1 MPQIDLLE
9 KQRTPAM
16 APRMIVLEAIA
27 VVAGAIIGLL
37 VVDVFHWLFADS
49 TFFAMISSLGRTI
62 VVLVTV
68 GLFAFYYRSM
78 PPTPAAL
85 ASFFTGVGLP
95 AVLDKFGFDSPL
107 SWGTLLFL
115 YAIFAVVALFTYRFV
130 HANTAVRRAVGQTP
144 DNL

>member
-1 MPQIDLLE
+1 MS
-9 KQRTPAM
+9 
-16 APRMIVLEAIA
+16 PRMLVLEIIA

-37 VVDVFHWLFADS
+37 VVDFFHWLFANGA
-49 TFFAMISSLGRTI
+49 FFALLSSLGRI
-62 VVLVTV
+62 VVALVTV

-95 AVLDKFGFDSPL
+95 AILDKFGFDSPL

-130 HANTAVRRAVGQTP
+130 HANAAVRRVAGEITYSDGP
-144 DNL
+144 NP

>member
-1 MPQIDLLE
+1 MS
-9 KQRTPAM
+9 
-16 APRMIVLEAIA
+16 PRMIVLETIA

-37 VVDVFHWLFADS
+37 VVDFFHWLFADGA
-49 TFFAMISSLGRTI
+49 FFALVSSLGRI
-62 VVLVTV
+62 VVALVTV

-78 PPTPAAL
+78 PPTAAAL

-95 AVLDKFGFDSPL
+95 AILDKFGFDSPL

-130 HANTAVRRAVGQTP
+130 HANAAVRRVTGEIAPGDGP
-144 DNL
+144 NP

>member
-1 MPQIDLLE
+1 MS
-9 KQRTPAM
+9 
-16 APRMIVLEAIA
+16 PRMIVLEVIA

-37 VVDVFHWLFADS
+37 VVDFFHWLFANGA
-49 TFFAMISSLGRTI
+49 FFALLSSLGRI
-62 VVLVTV
+62 VVALITV

-95 AVLDKFGFDSPL
+95 AILDKFGFDSPL

-115 YAIFAVVALFTYRFV
+115 YAIFAVVTLFTYRFV
-130 HANTAVRRAVGQTP
+130 HANAAVRRVAGEITSSDGP
-144 DNL
+144 NP

>member
-1 MPQIDLLE
+1 MS
-9 KQRTPAM
+9 
-16 APRMIVLEAIA
+16 PRMIVLEVIA

-37 VVDVFHWLFADS
+37 VVDFFHWLFADGA
-49 TFFAMISSLGRTI
+49 FFALLASLGRL
-62 VVLVTV
+62 VVALVTV

-130 HANTAVRRAVGQTP
+130 HANAAVRRVAGEITSFDGP
-144 DNL
+144 NS